1 MLGKKKKEKKVAN
14 IDDNDVEYGLR
25 ADSPKYYRNYFN
37 M

>member
-1 MLGKKKKEKKVAN
+1 MLGKKKKEKKVVN

-25 ADSPKYYRNYFN
+25 VDFFKYYRNYFN